1 MLNANNWDYFKNKVS
16 KLATFSGCIEIH
28 KIVITYDQVKHGD
41 IIEIASMDGNMRLK
55 NFISRNYV
63 ASLETSAYERKI
75 FFYFLLSPT
84 TVPII
89 EPKSSFGQHWNYL
102 TTQF

>member
-41 IIEIASMDGNMRLK
+41 IIEIASMDTFKLN
-55 NFISRNYV
+55 
-63 ASLETSAYERKI
+63 
-75 FFYFLLSPT
+75 
-84 TVPII
+84 
-89 EPKSSFGQHWNYL
+89 
-102 TTQF
+102 